1 MGSLREATLIV
12 GGVRERGENNSGKRE
27 KEHDMLYM

>member
-1 MGSLREATLIV
+1 MWSLREATLIV

-27 KEHDMLYM
+27 KERNMLHV